1 MPLNYSKF
9 DHLVDSD
16 DEKPDPQA
24 AAEARRKMLE
34 EMRAKVE
41 DSEGSKKASSTDR
54 FSYAEGDCNEVAQEL
69 LKLCVAKASSV
80 KVANGVLSVALVEK
94 VEGEASTFQ
103 VRGQTR
109 HTWDMNFKV
118 RWTYQWMGSNFE
130 EGPQRAEGQMA
141 VCDFT
146 DATTLRNEKNPP
158 ILRKNWVDKG
168 KLDLPRQKEVEKAL
182 GGKPWPAV
190 DGTLLASV
198 VSCLEV
204 FTDELPKRTQHAV
217 QQKKELKPFSITC
230 GSLAFL
236 HPNH

>member
-1 MPLNYSKF
+1 MRLFGMPLNYSKF

-16 DEKPDPQA
+16 DEKPGPQA
-24 AAEARRKMLE
+24 AAEARRKMLD

-41 DSEGSKKASSTDR
+41 DSERSGSKASATDR
-54 FSYAEGDCNEVAQEL
+54 FSYAEGDFNEVAQEL
-69 LKLCVAKASSV
+69 LKLCVAKAPSV

-94 VEGEASTFQ
+94 VEGEASMFQ

-141 VCDFT
+141 VCEFT
-146 DATTLRNEKNPP
+146 DATTLHNEKNPP
-158 ILRKNWVDKG
+158 LLKKNWVDKG
-168 KLDLPRQKEVEKAL
+168 KLDLPRQKEVERAL

-204 FTDELPKRTQHAV
+204 FTDELPKRTQEAV
-217 QQKKELKPFSITC
+217 QQKKEMREAS
-230 GSLAFL
+230 AQAVEA
-236 HPNH
+236 